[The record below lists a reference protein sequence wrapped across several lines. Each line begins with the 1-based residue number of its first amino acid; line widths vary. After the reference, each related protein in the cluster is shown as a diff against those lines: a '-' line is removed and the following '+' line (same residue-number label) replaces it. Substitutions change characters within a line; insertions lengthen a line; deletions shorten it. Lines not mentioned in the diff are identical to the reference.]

1 MTPPA
6 RRRHRLELDALAS
19 QWQLA
24 LDAAQHALDAA
35 HGSLPDSE
43 LASRA
48 QALVAERQLTA
59 TLLTQLAEGVG
70 TDPEPGWEPYS
81 YAPADRVL

>member
-48 QALVAERQLTA
+48 QALRSRADDPSPLVREHVAWALDRHRER
-59 TLLTQLAEGVG
+59 E
-70 TDPEPGWEPYS
+70 
-81 YAPADRVL
+81 